1 MKRCFALIFA
11 LLLIF
16 CTAASETQEN
26 PFACDCEKEVCECF
40 LQEGDIGPAAEGVIV
55 YLKERGYLAQMHS
68 RGVFDEEV
76 TLAVKAFQ
84 KEMDLDE
91 TGVLD
96 NETLTMLIFYGM
108 PESMYLWN
116 EKAQALLW
124 VPSDGGVC
132 KHTDPQCSGILN
144 PRKISAMNAEALM
157 LDACDHCMPE
167 AAEEMY
173 E

>member
-1 MKRCFALIFA
+1 MH
-11 LLLIF
+11 
-16 CTAASETQEN
+16 TQMEHI
-26 PFACDCEKEVCECF
+26 PIPGHTCWSWTEC
-40 LQEGDIGPAAEGVIV
+40 
-55 YLKERGYLAQMHS
+55 Y
-68 RGVFDEEV
+68 
-76 TLAVKAFQ
+76 
-84 KEMDLDE
+84 
-91 TGVLD
+91 TGVQVD
-96 NETLTMLIFYGM
+96 NETLTLLIFYGM